1 MEVKMNSSP
10 ALRGMCFRLF
20 LFFMITVTAGCA
32 KKEAS
37 APYAYQLLEPSP
49 AAEQAPETP
58 QGPQAP
64 STTAPSAP
72 VTTANVMPNF
82 EWPPPESSA
91 EKVIPDVF
99 LRKPDKDSVL
109 FRDVD
114 HILSSA
120 LDRCGYSDCSYYAVP
135 GGFAVVTRIEQI
147 NSDGTPKP
155 GDSRW
160 SVKTPPIS
168 PFSDF
173 PQYLKVL
180 FKGNPGYYR
189 VIVFIFTP
197 YGFTQGAKGPTREI
211 VESWFSGGFNVLPA
225 EAGEQHY
232 TKAHRCT
239 ALIYEF
245 KKTPTQATLII
256 PGSITGK
263 AHLERS
269 RLWSVLQR

>member
-1 MEVKMNSSP
+1 MNSSP

-20 LFFMITVTAGCA
+20 LLFMITVGAGCA
-32 KKEAS
+32 KTEAP
-37 APYAYQLLEPSP
+37 APEAYQLPEASP
-49 AAEQAPETP
+49 AAEQTPEAP

-64 STTAPSAP
+64 SK
-72 VTTANVMPNF
+72 TANVMPNF
-82 EWPPPESSA
+82 EWPPPEASA
-91 EKVIPDVF
+91 EEVIPDVF
-99 LRKPDKDSVL
+99 LRKSGKDSVL

-114 HILSSA
+114 HILTSA

-147 NSDGTPKP
+147 NSDGTPKR

-197 YGFTQGAKGPTREI
+197 YGFTQGAKGPSREV
-211 VESWFSGGFNVLPA
+211 VEGWFSGGFNVLPE
-225 EAGEQHY
+225 EAGALLY

-245 KKTPTQATLII
+245 KKTAKQATLII